1 MLTAIS
7 RYGARVLPDT
17 QQIVAGCKA
26 RGELIQGPQI
36 AQFEAAFARRAGM
49 EPAHAIAASY
59 GRMAFYYI
67 LKALD
72 LPPGSEIIMPA
83 LTFWVVPELARVA
96 GLKVVFADVDP
107 ATFTLDPAALE
118 RAITPATRA
127 VVPTHLYGLPCD
139 MDAILDIAARHNL
152 LVIEDCAHAL
162 GATYDGR
169 PVGTF
174 GDAGF
179 FSFQT
184 LKPLNCYGGGLALVR
199 DARSPRASARSPKA
213 SPGRTKSASRTGCW
227 SAGCSAS
234 SSSRGCSRSAR
245 FPILWVSSLIGAN
258 PDVYLWEKIRSLD
271 PLPDAYTERFP
282 NVQAAI
288 GLAALEALDGW
299 TERTRRHAR
308 VMDQALGGLPGITIP
323 QVPPDR
329 THVYYQ
335 YCVYGPQRDELVVR
349 CVRRGI
355 DIETL
360 HVDVCS
366 DLELFAGARV
376 EPPGA
381 PGARR
386 AAGAMQIPVYSTLTD
401 DQAARVAR
409 VVRGVLAIRAYLTSS
424 HLVISVIC
432 HRCSTDCSIDN
443 R

>member
-1 MLTAIS
+1 MLSAIS
-7 RYGARVLPDT
+7 RYGARVLPETED
-17 QQIVAGCKA
+17 IVAGCKA
-26 RGELIQGPQI
+26 RGEFIQGPQI
-36 AQFEAAFARRAGM
+36 AGFEAAFARRAGM
-49 EPAHAIAASY
+49 EPAHAVTASY

-72 LPPGSEIIMPA
+72 LPPGSEIVLPA
-83 LTFWVVPELARVA
+83 LTFWVVPALAGVA

-107 ATFTLDPAALE
+107 VTFTLDPAALE

-127 VVPTHLYGLPCD
+127 VVPTHLYGLPCE
-139 MDAILDIAARHNL
+139 MDAILGIAARHNL
-152 LVIEDCAHAL
+152 KVIEDCAHAL
-162 GATYDGR
+162 GATYDGL
-169 PVGTF
+169 PVGTL

-199 DARSPRASARSPKA
+199 DVATAARVRALAERERWPDEKRVTNRLLIGRLQRIFIKPWVFTISA
-213 SPGRTKSASRTGCW
+213 
-227 SAGCSAS
+227 
-234 SSSRGCSRSAR
+234 

-258 PDVYLWEKIRSLD
+258 PDVYLWEDIRSLD
-271 PLPDAYTERFP
+271 PLPGAYTERFS
-282 NVQAAI
+282 NAQAAI
-288 GLAALEALDGW
+288 GLAALGALDDW
-299 TERTRRHAR
+299 TEHTRRHVR
-308 VMDQALGGLPGITIP
+308 VMDRALGDLPGIT
-323 QVPPDR
+323 VPRVPAKR

-381 PGARR
+381 PGAER
-386 AAGAMQIPVYSTLTD
+386 AKGAMQIPVYATLTD
-401 DQAARVAR
+401 SQAERVAQ
-409 VVRGVLAIRAYLTSS
+409 VVSGVLASSRA
-424 HLVISVIC
+424 
-432 HRCSTDCSIDN
+432 
-443 R
+443 